1 MLERVWGTRKDLLV
15 YMVTGLGAALLHTG
29 VEWLQTLYWQN
40 IIQTGSPADAMEATS
55 AYYKMLRTP
64 TVGASGAIYGLLL
77 GYAMLFPDSVM
88 TLIFPPISMKA
99 KWFVLIFAAIEL
111 VMGVSGGD
119 GVAHFAHLGG
129 MLFGLILIL
138 IWRKGHKMYSQY

>member
-1 MLERVWGTRKDLLV
+1 
-15 YMVTGLGAALLHTG
+15 
-29 VEWLQTLYWQN
+29 
-40 IIQTGSPADAMEATS
+40 
-55 AYYKMLRTP
+55 
-64 TVGASGAIYGLLL
+64 
-77 GYAMLFPDSVM
+77 
-88 TLIFPPISMKA
+88 MKA